1 MDVPFS
7 MLSFLW
13 SRSMFDGACSNWCDD
28 DNFSH
33 CVLEGTAELL
43 VLVVRLQWLERHRS
57 NHAHP
62 YEKQQEKAKRR
73 TEKGKKIARLM

>member
-43 VLVVRLQWLERHRS
+43 VLVVRLQ
-57 NHAHP
+57 
-62 YEKQQEKAKRR
+62 QEKAKRR